1 MATKTFF
8 LHQETQGT
16 IAKEGRRS
24 IIKLPEGSEI
34 GLIGQVAEHPE
45 LVEVTWNGQ
54 SVWIFAIDFESR
66 TKDDAAPSARAMSVG
81 ASAPNLESDITLAA
95 PTETP
100 ASAETRT
107 VRTPRVRRFNSAG
120 RELF

>member
-1 MATKTFF
+1 MS
-8 LHQETQGT
+8 
-16 IAKEGRRS
+16 KEGRRS

-34 GLIGQVAEHPE
+34 GLIGQVTEHPE

-66 TKDDAAPSARAMSVG
+66 TKDDADPSARAMSVG
-81 ASAPNLESDITLAA
+81 ASAPNPESDITLAA

-100 ASAETRT
+100 ATAENKT
-107 VRTPRVRRFNSAG
+107 VRTPGVRRFNSAG
-120 RELF
+120 RELL